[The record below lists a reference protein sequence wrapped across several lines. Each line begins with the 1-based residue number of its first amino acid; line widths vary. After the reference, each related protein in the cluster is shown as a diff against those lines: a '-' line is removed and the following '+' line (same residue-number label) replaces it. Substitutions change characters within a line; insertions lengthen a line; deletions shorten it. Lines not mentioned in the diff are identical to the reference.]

1 MLVTGTANTLLN
13 KFQDKQC
20 VRDCNNGDNKPIYYT
35 QPVWQ
40 TLTVFFGNFLC
51 MLVYLLN
58 NVWPKIYQQK
68 QSVRNDDDLDQ
79 DAPLISTIS
88 QDDTFQDQLSV
99 KDDDSVNI
107 MLRKELT
114 GRSCFLLWL
123 PTVCDI
129 IATTLVNVGL
139 LAVAASVYSML
150 RGSVVIFTGALS
162 FLILRVKLPLNCVIA
177 LLAVMV
183 GVTLVGLA
191 PWLFQ
196 DAIDDAQ
203 TQHQSFLN
211 PAIGVL
217 FIICAQLSAA
227 LQFVIEEKI
236 LVNYS
241 APPIKLIGLE
251 GTFGLL
257 TLLLLMPLF
266 HVTFGKDTGGYF
278 DLVTG
283 YEQLVSYPKIWG
295 SSIGCAVSVALFNCF
310 GLNVTRF
317 ISATSRTTIDT
328 CRTLF
333 IWLISLA
340 LSWEDFIW
348 LQVIGFALMIY
359 GTFVFNGVMPLVPTS
374 ITRLLCSRRQ
384 LSKIDQ

>member
-20 VRDCNNGDNKPIYYT
+20 VRNCNNGDSKPIYYA

-51 MLVYLLN
+51 MLVYLFN
-58 NVWPKIYQQK
+58 NISSGLHKQK
-68 QSVRNDDDLDQ
+68 QLVRNDDLD
-79 DAPLISTIS
+79 DAAPLINAIN
-88 QDDTFQDQLSV
+88 DDATFQDQVSV
-99 KDDDSVNI
+99 KDDDSVKI

-114 GRSCFLLWL
+114 GHLCLLLWL

-129 IATTLVNVGL
+129 VATTLVNVGL

-162 FLILRVKLPLNCVIA
+162 FLILRVKLPLYRIIA
-177 LLAVMV
+177 LLAVML
-183 GVTLVGLA
+183 GVSLVGLA
-191 PWLFQ
+191 PLLFQ
-196 DAIDDAQ
+196 DASDEVQ
-203 TQHQSFLN
+203 TQHQQFLN
-211 PAIGVL
+211 PAIGVV

-227 LQFVIEEKI
+227 LQFVIEEQI
-236 LVNYS
+236 LLKYS

-251 GTFGLL
+251 GTFGLI
-257 TLLLLMPLF
+257 TLLFLMPLF
-266 HVTFGKDTGGYF
+266 HFTFGKDTGGYF
-278 DLVTG
+278 DLITG
-283 YEQLVSYPKIWG
+283 YEQLVSDPKIWG
-295 SSIGCAVSVALFNCF
+295 TSIGCAVSVASFNCF

-333 IWLISLA
+333 IWLVSLA
-340 LSWEDFIW
+340 LAWEDFIW
-348 LQVIGFALMIY
+348 LQVVGFALMIY
-359 GTFVFNGVMPLVPTS
+359 GTFVFNSVIPLVPTS
-374 ITRLLCSRRQ
+374 ITRLLFTRRQ
-384 LSKIDQ
+384 SLQTYQ